1 MRPHE
6 LWSSGCP
13 DMEPWQCDGRQRHLL
28 LGLFEE
34 EEEGTDVTSRGNE
47 FVMKVEPEREGA
59 DW

>member
-1 MRPHE
+1 
-6 LWSSGCP
+6 
-13 DMEPWQCDGRQRHLL
+13 MEPWQCDGRQRHLL

-47 FVMKVEPEREGA
+47 FVMKVEPERGGA